1 MTSRTMTAAL
11 PAVLALLGSPA
22 LTAQQ
27 VGEVAPEIEWRETV
41 GFADIP
47 SQKLSQLRG
56 SAVLL
61 EFWGTH

>member
-1 MTSRTMTAAL
+1 MLRRLSVSLLVPAFLAA
-11 PAVLALLGSPA
+11 AVM
-22 LTAQQ
+22 AQQ
-27 VGEVAPEIEWRETV
+27 PGQPAPDIEWQATINFGKV
-41 GFADIP
+41 K